1 MNTENPWA
9 IASITPSAIEAVV
22 RQARSERAEVMR
34 AAIVGIP
41 AMLGRLVAYFRPI
54 RERVP
59 HTRAWA

>member
-9 IASITPSAIEAVV
+9 IASITPASIEAIV
-22 RQARSERAEVMR
+22 RRARVERAEVTR
-34 AAIVGIP
+34 AAIAGIP
-41 AMLGRLVAYFRPI
+41 AMLMRLVAYFRPI